1 MNRDTW
7 NFFRKDDAIIPGH
20 CRKKSGHRRKFY
32 FTFLFSSNK
41 QQILEYMQGILKI
54 SGNVSEKFGRMIQI
68 SGTT

>member
-7 NFFRKDDAIIPGH
+7 EFFREDDAIIPGH
-20 CRKKSGHRRKFY
+20 CRNKSGHRRKFY
-32 FTFLFSSNK
+32 FTFLFSSK
-41 QQILEYMQGILKI
+41 ILEYMQGILKI